1 MSMPGFVLK
10 IALSEVQNVISGN
23 DVLNPGA
30 WPLARTPL
38 SSQPAPFRPCLRLRC
53 PIFPFL
59 FFPFLPE
66 KIYQR
71 NQ

>member
-1 MSMPGFVLK
+1 MPGFVLK
-10 IALSEVQNVISGN
+10 IALPAAQNVISGN

-30 WPLARTPL
+30 WPLARAPL
-38 SSQPAPFRPCLRLRC
+38 PSQPAPFRPCLRLLC

-59 FFPFLPE
+59 FSPLLPE

-71 NQ
+71 SQ